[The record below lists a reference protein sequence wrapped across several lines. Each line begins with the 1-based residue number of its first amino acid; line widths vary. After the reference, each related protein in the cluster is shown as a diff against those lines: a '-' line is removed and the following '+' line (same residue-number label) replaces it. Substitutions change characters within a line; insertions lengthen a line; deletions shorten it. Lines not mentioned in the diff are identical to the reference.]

1 MAYVGA
7 LAVGV
12 GEVPRIITYAH
23 WSIKNF
29 SGSAEPSLGRGVG
42 HRASQGEPRDRAR
55 RAALRAGFW

>member
-23 WSIKNF
+23 WSIKDF
-29 SGSAEPSLGRGVG
+29 SGSAESRPRS
-42 HRASQGEPRDRAR
+42 RAPCEP
-55 RAALRAGFW
+55 G